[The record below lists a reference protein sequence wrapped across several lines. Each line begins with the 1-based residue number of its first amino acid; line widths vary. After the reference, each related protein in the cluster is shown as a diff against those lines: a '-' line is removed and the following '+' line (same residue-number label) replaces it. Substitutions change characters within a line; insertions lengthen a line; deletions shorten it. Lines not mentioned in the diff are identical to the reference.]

1 VTKILADALVPIVVG
16 LLLGY
21 IAGLRGAMDNKNVQT
36 LITFVMSIAI
46 PSSMFLSIVRTS
58 RAALREQVPTA
69 LVLLIAYAVLYAG
82 SYFWARYGAN
92 LGDSDSSVVALTI
105 AFPNSAAVGFPLLAS
120 VFGSRSTVAVATS
133 LAIGSIT
140 VSPITLAILEANP
153 DGSGGGFSLNRF
165 ATSIIHSFK
174 RPIVWA
180 PLLGLIVSLA
190 GLNLPSFV
198 DRSLAVMGSAAGGS
212 ALVLTGLV
220 VSAQRFE
227 IGGNTLVAVLLKN
240 ALEPAIALGL
250 AMVIH
255 LSIDQMRYVTL
266 ISAIP
271 CGFFGVVFG
280 KNFNSSPKVASSG
293 LIASY
298 AIGVGTLAAWI
309 VIVNHLR

>member
-1 VTKILADALVPIVVG
+1 MTKILADALVPIFAG

-21 IAGLRGAMDNKNVQT
+21 IAGLRGAMDNNNVQT
-36 LITFVMSIAI
+36 LITFVMSFAI
-46 PSSMFLSIVRTS
+46 PSSMFLSIVTTS

-69 LVLLIAYAVLYAG
+69 LVLLIAYAVLYSG
-82 SYFWARYGAN
+82 GYFWARYGAN
-92 LGDSDSSVVALTI
+92 LRASDSSVVALTI
-105 AFPNSAAVGFPLLAS
+105 AFPNSAAVGFTLLAS
-120 VFGSRSTVAVATS
+120 VFGSRSAVAVAMS
-133 LAIGSIT
+133 LAIGSISI
-140 VSPITLAILEANP
+140 SPITLAILEANP
-153 DGSGGGFSLNRF
+153 DSSGGGTSLSRF
-165 ATSIIHSFK
+165 VNSIVHSFR

-180 PLLGLIVSLA
+180 PLLGLAVSLA
-190 GLNLPSFV
+190 GFNLPSFA

-220 VSAQRFE
+220 VSAQSFE

-240 ALEPAIALGL
+240 ALQPAVALGF
-250 AMVIH
+250 AMLIH

-266 ISAIP
+266 INAIP

>member
-1 VTKILADALVPIVVG
+1 VTKILADALVPIFAG

-21 IAGLRGAMDNKNVQT
+21 IAGLRGAMDNNNVQT
-36 LITFVMSIAI
+36 LITFVMSFAI
-46 PSSMFLSIVRTS
+46 PSSMFLSIVTTS

-69 LVLLIAYAVLYAG
+69 LVLLIAYAVLYSG
-82 SYFWARYGAN
+82 GYFWARYGAN
-92 LGDSDSSVVALTI
+92 LRASDSSVVALTI
-105 AFPNSAAVGFPLLAS
+105 AFPNSAAVGFTLLAS
-120 VFGSRSTVAVATS
+120 VFGSRSAVAVAMS
-133 LAIGSIT
+133 LAIGSISI
-140 VSPITLAILEANP
+140 SPITLAILEANP
-153 DGSGGGFSLNRF
+153 DSSGGGTSLSRF
-165 ATSIIHSFK
+165 VNSIVHSFR

-180 PLLGLIVSLA
+180 PLLGLAVSLA
-190 GLNLPSFV
+190 GFNLPSFA

-220 VSAQRFE
+220 VSAQSFE

-240 ALEPAIALGL
+240 ALQPAVALGF
-250 AMVIH
+250 AMLIH

-266 ISAIP
+266 INAIP

>member
-1 VTKILADALVPIVVG
+1 VTKILADALVPIFAG

-36 LITFVMSIAI
+36 LITFVMSVAI
-46 PSSMFLSIVRTS
+46 PSSMFLSIVTTS
-58 RAALREQVPTA
+58 RAELREQVPTA

-82 SYFWARYGAN
+82 TYFWARYGAD
-92 LGDSDSSVVALTI
+92 LHVSESSVVALTI

-120 VFGSRSTVAVATS
+120 VFGSRSAIAVATS

-140 VSPITLAILEANP
+140 VSPITLAILEVNP
-153 DGSGGGFSLNRF
+153 DGSGAGFSLQRF
-165 ATSIIHSFK
+165 ITSIAHSFK
-174 RPIVWA
+174 RSIVWA
-180 PLLGLIVSLA
+180 PLLGLVISLA

-198 DRSLAVMGSAAGGS
+198 DRSLAVMGSAADGT

-220 VSAQRFE
+220 VSAQKFE
-227 IGGNTLVAVLLKN
+227 IRGNTFVAVLLKN
-240 ALEPAIALGL
+240 ALQPAVALGF
-250 AMVIH
+250 AMLIH
-255 LSIDQMRYVTL
+255 LSIDPVRYVTL

-280 KNFNSSPKVASSG
+280 KNFNSSPAVASSG

-298 AIGVGTLAAWI
+298 AIGIGTLAAWI
-309 VIVNHLR
+309 VIVDHLR

>member
-1 VTKILADALVPIVVG
+1 VTKILADALVPIFAG

-36 LITFVMSIAI
+36 LITFVMSFAI

-58 RAALREQVPTA
+58 RTALRDQVPTA

-82 SYFWARYGAN
+82 SYYWARYGAN
-92 LGDSDSSVVALTI
+92 LHASDSSVVALTI
-105 AFPNSAAVGFPLLAS
+105 AFPNSAAVGFPLLTS
-120 VFGSRSTVAVATS
+120 VFGSRSAVAVAMS
-133 LAIGSIT
+133 IAIGSIT

-153 DGSGGGFSLNRF
+153 DGSGAAFSLNRF
-165 ATSIIHSFK
+165 TRSIVHSFK

-180 PLLGLIVSLA
+180 PLLGLLVSLA

-220 VSAQRFE
+220 VSAQKFE
-227 IGGNTLVAVLLKN
+227 IGGNTLIAVVLKN
-240 ALEPAIALGL
+240 ALQPAVALGF
-250 AMVIH
+250 AMLIH
-255 LSIDQMRYVTL
+255 LSTEQVRYVTL

-280 KNFNSSPKVASSG
+280 KSFNASPQVASSG

-309 VIVNHLR
+309 VILNHLR